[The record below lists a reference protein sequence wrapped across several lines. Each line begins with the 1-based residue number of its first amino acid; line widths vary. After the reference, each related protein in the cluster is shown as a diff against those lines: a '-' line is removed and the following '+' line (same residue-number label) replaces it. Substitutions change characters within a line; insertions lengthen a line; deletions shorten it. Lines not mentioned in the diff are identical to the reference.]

1 MTSLNSFRFNWYII
15 RLSTASLCFLLKH
28 TNITHNIQAHRL
40 AYYIRFKTKRYWTPW
55 LEHVFLL
62 FLYEKLKISSQ
73 VRPCKILRVLFHS
86 FQAFLQCW
94 VNLNKC
100 LILTNVSICLTDRN
114 VSQTH
119 WSYTNPKAFVLMAK
133 MILLRS
139 TTLDEYRGIY
149 SRDIQVL
156 AVGRWSSS
164 AGRIVMLGIG
174 WNPSSLAGRAGLD
187 VQK

>member
-1 MTSLNSFRFNWYII
+1 MC
-15 RLSTASLCFLLKH
+15 AC
-28 TNITHNIQAHRL
+28 
-40 AYYIRFKTKRYWTPW
+40 
-55 LEHVFLL
+55 V
-62 FLYEKLKISSQ
+62 
-73 VRPCKILRVLFHS
+73 ILIEI
-86 FQAFLQCW
+86 W
-94 VNLNKC
+94 
-100 LILTNVSICLTDRN
+100 N

-119 WSYTNPKAFVLMAK
+119 RGYTNPNAFVLMAR

-139 TTLDEYRGIY
+139 TTLDEYSGIY

-187 VQK
+187 VQKYTCNRSNGRSSINSYLNIALNPWIRSISIDIIRGALCFILYGLTLKKLLNQIYSTQK